1 MKREGGLSMGGYI
14 EGECL
19 NCHEVLS
26 GGYCHQCG
34 QRNIGNRLTLN
45 VFVKDFANALS
56 ELDGKLWQTIIGLT
70 KSPGKVALN
79 YIQGTRVSYI
89 NPVRYFF
96 VMFAVYL
103 AVAVLTG
110 AHDSFVESAVQI
122 DGTPETAQDKKI
134 LTFMEGLRET
144 LRGKLNLI
152 SFISLPLIA
161 FFLRYQ
167 YFRAKRN
174 YPEVL
179 SFVCFYMGHAYFL
192 SIFLVL
198 AQYVYGSYDQIYRNV
213 LFYILYVFS
222 AHVFFEM
229 RWWMT
234 IVSSVFS
241 VFIYMFV
248 SGLVASVFTVLSIL
262 NII

>member
-1 MKREGGLSMGGYI
+1 MVDHI
-14 EGECL
+14 EDECL
-19 NCHEVLS
+19 NCHEALS

-34 QRNIGNRLTLN
+34 QRNIGSRLTLN
-45 VFVKDFANALS
+45 VFMQGFANALS
-56 ELDGKLWQTIIGLT
+56 ELDSKLWQTIIGLT
-70 KSPGKVALN
+70 KNPGRIALK
-79 YIQGTRVSYI
+79 YVEGSRASYI

-198 AQYVYGSYDQIYRNV
+198 AQYVYGSYDQMFRNI
-213 LFYILYVFS
+213 LFYILFIFS

-234 IVSSVFS
+234 IVSSILS
-241 VFIYMFV
+241 VFIYMAV
-248 SGLVASVFTVLSIL
+248 SGLVASAFTVLSIF